1 MGKGSDN
8 GLVILL
14 GTFLVGVI
22 VFTLRARF
30 RSYDR
35 VYAPV

>member
-8 GLVILL
+8 GLLILL
-14 GTFLVGVI
+14 GTCLVGVI
-22 VFTLRARF
+22 VLTLRARF

-35 VYAPV
+35 GYAPV

>member
-8 GLVILL
+8 GLLILL
-14 GTFLVGVI
+14 GTFHVGVI
-22 VFTLRARF
+22 VLTLRARF
-30 RSYDR
+30 RSYDP